1 MISGVFMIYYG
12 LLLAAV
18 TMFSFQFLFNG
29 IFEKEYGN
37 GIRAMFVFSAG
48 SSLAGLVVLLIING
62 FKIEYTHFSM
72 LMASLAALDSIGY
85 TYFSLKSLGRI
96 NLSLYSM
103 FAMLGGMILPSVTG
117 LLFYEEDFTAG
128 KALCF
133 ALIILSLLLT
143 VKKGE
148 QKSGYIYYMGVFV
161 LNGLSGVLSTVFQNS
176 PYEKTS
182 EAGYSVLIS
191 VATLVISVL
200 FLPFVREKGKK
211 LTKKAVFSMGG
222 YGVLCRVANFLLL
235 IALAHIPASAQYPF
249 VTGGV
254 MIISTVISF
263 FTPDKPSK
271 REILGVAVSFAAL
284 LILMFV

>member
-1 MISGVFMIYYG
+1 MIYYA
-12 LLLAAV
+12 LLTAAV

-37 GIRAMFVFSAG
+37 GIRAMLVFSAG
-48 SSLAGLVVLLIING
+48 SSFAGLLVLLIING
-62 FKIEYTHFSM
+62 FKVEYTHFSM
-72 LMASLAALDSIGY
+72 LMAFITALDSIGY
-85 TYFSLKSLGRI
+85 TFFSLKSLGRI

-103 FAMLGGMILPSVTG
+103 FAMLGGMVLPFVTG
-117 LLFYEEDFTAG
+117 IVFFDEELTLG

-133 ALIILSLLLT
+133 VLIILSLLLT

-148 QKSGYIYYMGVFV
+148 KKSGYIYYMGVFV

-182 EAGYSVLIS
+182 EAGYSVLVS
-191 VATLVISVL
+191 AATLAVALV
-200 FLPFVREKGKK
+200 FLPFVKEKGKK

-254 MIISTVISF
+254 MIISTIICF
-263 FTPDKPSK
+263 FTKDKPSK
-271 REILGVAVSFAAL
+271 RELMGVGISFAAL
-284 LILMFV
+284 VILMFT

>member
-1 MISGVFMIYYG
+1 MIYYA
-12 LLLAAV
+12 LLTAAV

-37 GIRAMFVFSAG
+37 SIRAMFVFSAG
-48 SSLAGLVVLLIING
+48 SSLAGLVILLIING
-62 FKIEYTHFSM
+62 FRIEYTHFSM
-72 LMASLAALDSIGY
+72 LMACITALDSIGY

-103 FAMLGGMILPSVTG
+103 FAMLGGMVLPFLAG
-117 LLFYEEDFTAG
+117 IGYGEELSAG
-128 KALCF
+128 KIICF
-133 ALIILSLLLT
+133 VLIVVSLLLT

-148 QKSGYIYYMGVFV
+148 KKSGYIYYMGVFV

-176 PYEKTS
+176 SYEKTS
-182 EAGYSVLIS
+182 EAGYSILIS
-191 VATLVISVL
+191 VATFVISAC
-200 FLPFVREKGKK
+200 FLPFVRSEGKR

-222 YGVLCRVANFLLL
+222 YGVLCRVANYLLL

-254 MIISTVISF
+254 MIISTVICF

>member
-1 MISGVFMIYYG
+1 MLYYG
-12 LLLAAV
+12 LLTAAV
-18 TMFSFQFLFNG
+18 TMFSFQFLFNR

-37 GIRAMFVFSAG
+37 SLRAMFVFSAG
-48 SSLAGLVVLLIING
+48 SSLVGLLGLLIING
-62 FKIEYTHFSM
+62 FKVEYTHFSL
-72 LMASLAALDSIGY
+72 LMAFFAALDSIGY
-85 TYFSLKSLGRI
+85 TYFSLKALGRI

-117 LLFYEEDFTAG
+117 IVFYNEELTLGKGICYALL
-128 KALCF
+128 L
-133 ALIILSLLLT
+133 LSLLMT

-148 QKSGYIYYMGVFV
+148 KKSGYVYYMGVFM
-161 LNGLSGVLSTVFQNS
+161 LNGMSGVLSTVFSNA

-182 EAGYSVLIS
+182 DAGYSVLIA
-191 VATLVISVL
+191 ATALVICLV
-200 FLPFVREKGKK
+200 FLPFIKGDGKR

-222 YGVLCRVANFLLL
+222 YGVLCRLGNYLLL

-254 MIISTVISF
+254 MIISTVISL
-263 FTPDKPSK
+263 FTKNKPSK
-271 REILGVAVSFAAL
+271 REIIGVAVAFSAL

>member
-1 MISGVFMIYYG
+1 MVYYG
-12 LLLAAV
+12 LLAAAV
-18 TMFSFQFLFNG
+18 TMFSLQFLFNS

-37 GIRAMFVFSAG
+37 GLRAMLVFSAG
-48 SSLAGLVVLLIING
+48 SSLAGLLVLLVING
-62 FKIEYTHFSM
+62 FKVEYTHFSL
-72 LMASLAALDSIGY
+72 LMATLTAFDSIGY

-103 FAMLGGMILPSVTG
+103 FAMLGGMVLPFITG
-117 LLFYEEDFTAG
+117 IFFFNEELTVG
-128 KALCF
+128 KGICF
-133 ALIILSLLLT
+133 VLIVLSLLLT
-143 VKKGE
+143 VRKGE
-148 QKSGYIYYMGVFV
+148 KKSGYIYYMGVFV

-182 EAGYSVLIS
+182 EAGYSVLVS
-191 VATLVISVL
+191 AVTLVISLL
-200 FLPFVREKGKK
+200 FLPFVKEKGKK
-211 LTKKAVFSMGG
+211 LTKKAVFSMSG

-263 FTPDKPSK
+263 FTPEKPSK

>member
-1 MISGVFMIYYG
+1 MVYYG
-12 LLLAAV
+12 ILAAAV
-18 TMFSFQFLFNG
+18 TMFSLQFLFNS

-37 GIRAMFVFSAG
+37 GLRAMLVFSAG
-48 SSLAGLVVLLIING
+48 SSLAGLIVLLIING
-62 FKIEYTHFSM
+62 FKVEYTHFSM
-72 LMASLAALDSIGY
+72 LMAVFTALDSIGY

-103 FAMLGGMILPSVTG
+103 FAMLGGMVLPFLTGIFFYDEELSV
-117 LLFYEEDFTAG
+117 G
-128 KALCF
+128 KGICF
-133 ALIILSLLLT
+133 VLIILSLLLT

-148 QKSGYIYYMGVFV
+148 KKSGYIYYMGVFV

-182 EAGYSVLIS
+182 EAGYSVLVS
-191 VATLVISVL
+191 AATLIISL
-200 FLPFVREKGKK
+200 IFLPFIKEKGKK
-211 LTKKAVFSMGG
+211 LTKKAWFSMGG

-263 FTPDKPSK
+263 FTPEKPSK

>member
-1 MISGVFMIYYG
+1 MIYYG
-12 LLLAAV
+12 VLLAAV

-37 GIRAMFVFSAG
+37 TLRAMFVFSAG
-48 SSLAGLVVLLIING
+48 SSLVGFIILLVING
-62 FKIEYTHFSM
+62 FKLEFTWFSA
-72 LMASLAALDSIGY
+72 LMAFFAALDSVGY

-103 FAMLGGMILPSVTG
+103 FAMLGGMILPSAAG
-117 LLFYEEDFTAG
+117 IIFYNEELTLG
-128 KALCF
+128 KGICY
-133 ALIILSLLLT
+133 ALIILSLVLSS
-143 VKKGE
+143 KKGGG
-148 QKSGYIYYMGVFV
+148 KSGYFYYMGVFT
-161 LNGLSGVLSTVFQNS
+161 LNGLSGVLSTIFQNA

-182 EAGYSVLIS
+182 AAGYSMLI
-191 VATLVISVL
+191 ALTALIL
-200 FLPFVREKGKK
+200 CLAFLPFIKGDGKR

-222 YGVLCRVANFLLL
+222 YGVLCRVGNYLLL
-235 IALAHIPASAQYPF
+235 IALAHLPASAQYPF

-263 FTPDKPSK
+263 FTPNKPSK
-271 REILGVAVSFAAL
+271 REVLGVTVAFAAL

>member
-1 MISGVFMIYYG
+1 MIYYG
-12 LLLAAV
+12 FLAAAV

-37 GIRAMFVFSAG
+37 GLRAMFVFSAG
-48 SSLAGLVVLLIING
+48 SSLAGLIVLLVING
-62 FKIEYTHFSM
+62 FKVEYTHFSM
-72 LMASLAALDSIGY
+72 LMAFVTALDSIGY

-103 FAMLGGMILPSVTG
+103 FAMLGGMVLPFLTG
-117 LLFYEEDFTAG
+117 IIFYDEELSFSKG
-128 KALCF
+128 ICF
-133 ALIILSLLLT
+133 VLIILSLLLT

-148 QKSGYIYYMGVFV
+148 KKTGYIYYMGVFV
-161 LNGLSGVLSTVFQNS
+161 LNGLSGVLSTIFQNS
-176 PYEKTS
+176 PYNRTS
-182 EAGYSVLIS
+182 EAGYSILIS
-191 VATLVISVL
+191 AATLILSAV
-200 FLPFVREKGKK
+200 FLPFVKEKGRS

-222 YGVLCRVANFLLL
+222 YGVLCRVANYLLL

-254 MIISTVISF
+254 MIISTVICF

-271 REILGVAVSFAAL
+271 REIFGVAVSFAAL